1 MGGRQE
7 VSVSPER
14 VIVVGAGPVG
24 LALALKLAQNGVAVT
39 LLESLTATNFLDQ
52 VPRAGS
58 NHPVTLE
65 MYADIGLYDRLLA
78 RGLVAPKFQYWDREH
93 DEMFAEFDHAAIADD
108 TRFPFVL
115 QCERIKI
122 IEEALAFAHEHDLID
137 IRMGTTFVDFTQGA
151 DWVDAIVD
159 NAAGERET
167 IRGRYVV
174 SAEGARSVVR
184 KALDIE
190 FEGFTYPEQTLNIV
204 TAYDFKQHGFADR
217 NYISDPGEYVNLFH
231 WPGPPEVW
239 RVHFPSDPNTPE
251 SELLSDEHC
260 QELLRKFLPAGSPY
274 EIVYR
279 NLYTVHQRVAAAYRR
294 GRAILAG
301 DSAHVNTPIGG
312 MGMNAGVHDAIN
324 LAGKLITLMRGEG
337 DDDLLDRYER
347 QRRNV
352 AIEHVKAQTMRNK
365 KVLTEKDPVVR
376 KQNHD
381 DLRRTAADP
390 KKAREFILRTSM
402 INMVREANAIA

>member
-1 MGGRQE
+1 MGGSRE
-7 VSVSPER
+7 VSLAHER
-14 VIVVGAGPVG
+14 VIVIGAGPVG
-24 LALALKLAQNGVAVT
+24 LALSLKLAQAGVAVT
-39 LLESLTATNFLDQ
+39 LIESLTAENFLDQ

-58 NHPVTLE
+58 NHPATLE

-93 DEMFAEFDHAAIADD
+93 DEMFAEFDHAVIAAD

-122 IEEALAFAHEHDLID
+122 IEEALAFARKQDLID
-137 IRMGTTFVDFTQGA
+137 IRMGTTFNDFNQTG
-151 DWVDAIVD
+151 DWVDAIVASPD
-159 NAAGERET
+159 GQIET
-167 IRGRYVV
+167 LRGRFLV

-251 SELLSDEHC
+251 NELLSDEHC
-260 QELLRKFLPAGSPY
+260 QDLLRKFLPAGSPY

-279 NLYTVHQRVAAAYRR
+279 NLYTVHQRVAAAYRK

-312 MGMNAGVHDAIN
+312 MGMNAGIHDAIN
-324 LAGKLITLMRGEG
+324 LGDKLIALMRGEA
-337 DDDLLDRYER
+337 DETLLDRYER
-347 QRRNV
+347 QRRHV

-365 KVLTEKDPVVR
+365 KVLTEKDPAVR
-376 KQNHD
+376 KHNHD
-381 DLRRTAADP
+381 ELRRAAADP

-402 INMVREANAIA
+402 ITMVREANAIA

>member
-1 MGGRQE
+1 
-7 VSVSPER
+7 VSSTVER
-14 VIVVGAGPVG
+14 VIVIGAGPVG
-24 LALALKLAQNGVAVT
+24 LALALKLAQAGVAVT
-39 LLESLTATNFLDQ
+39 LIESLRAENFLDQ

-93 DEMFAEFDHAAIADD
+93 DEMFAEFDHAVIAAD

-122 IEEALAFAHEHDLID
+122 IEEALAFAREHDLID
-137 IRMGTTFVDFTQGA
+137 IRMGTTFVDFSQNGE
-151 DWVDAIVD
+151 WVDAVVEGPD
-159 NAAGERET
+159 GSTET
-167 IRGRYVV
+167 IRGRYLV

-184 KALDIE
+184 KNLGIE

-204 TAYDFKQHGFADR
+204 TAYDFTQHGFTDR

-239 RVHFPSDPNTPE
+239 RVHFPSNPNAPE
-251 SELLSDEHC
+251 SELLSDAHC

-274 EIVYR
+274 EIVYN
-279 NLYTVHQRVAAAYRR
+279 NLYTVHQRVASAYRK

-324 LAGKLITLMRGEG
+324 LGEKLITLMRGEG
-337 DDDLLDRYER
+337 GEELLDRYER
-347 QRRNV
+347 QRRHV

-365 KVLTEKDPVVR
+365 KVLTEKDPAVR
-376 KQNHD
+376 KHNHD
-381 DLRRTAADP
+381 ELRRTAADP
-390 KKAREFILRTSM
+390 KLARDFILRTSM
-402 INMVREANAIA
+402 ITMVRQANAIA

>member
-1 MGGRQE
+1 M
-7 VSVSPER
+7 SVSPER

-24 LALALKLAQNGVAVT
+24 LALSLKLAQNGVAVT
-39 LLESLTATNFLDQ
+39 LLESLTAANFLDQ

-93 DEMFAEFDHAAIADD
+93 DEMFAEFDHAVIAAD

-137 IRMGTTFVDFTQGA
+137 IRMGTTFVDFTQ
-151 DWVDAIVD
+151 DNEWVDAVVD

-167 IRGRYVV
+167 IRARYVV

-231 WPGPPEVW
+231 WPGRRKCGASTFPPI
-239 RVHFPSDPNTPE
+239 RIRPRANCSATSIAKNSCASF
-251 SELLSDEHC
+251 C
-260 QELLRKFLPAGSPY
+260 R
-274 EIVYR
+274 R
-279 NLYTVHQRVAAAYRR
+279 AARTTSCIAISIPCISAWPPHTARDGR
-294 GRAILAG
+294 FWRAI
-301 DSAHVNTPIGG
+301 
-312 MGMNAGVHDAIN
+312 
-324 LAGKLITLMRGEG
+324 
-337 DDDLLDRYER
+337 
-347 QRRNV
+347 
-352 AIEHVKAQTMRNK
+352 
-365 KVLTEKDPVVR
+365 
-376 KQNHD
+376 
-381 DLRRTAADP
+381 RRT
-390 KKAREFILRTSM
+390 
-402 INMVREANAIA
+402 